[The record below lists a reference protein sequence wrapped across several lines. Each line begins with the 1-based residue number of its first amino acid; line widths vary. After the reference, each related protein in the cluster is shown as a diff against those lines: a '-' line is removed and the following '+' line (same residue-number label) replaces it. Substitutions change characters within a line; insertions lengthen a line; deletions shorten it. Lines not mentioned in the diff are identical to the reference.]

1 MNVLSSTSSS
11 KQRLPHLTWLP
22 VLGGGLLLLILAVAC
37 LEAGLA
43 LRGFQANLSDS
54 PARWAAQR
62 ARADTLGTR
71 ALIIVG
77 DSQPLQDLDLAT
89 LRRET
94 GLEPVQLA
102 VAAGSFLPVLKGLA
116 DDPGIRGTVLVGFD
130 PSIVTQ
136 EPPNTPATAYE
147 SNYERNSGRH
157 WPDFHESEQLLT
169 DALHTQLRSYADSA
183 RPLTSLLS
191 RVLRQDPV
199 QQYVFV
205 APDRQEYS
213 EFSRAPLPELY
224 YHKVLNN
231 LPPALRPPSDESFAQ
246 LDAVLPRK
254 IEAIPPQDA
263 TPFLEHMRDVDELAR
278 RIEARGGRVLYVDFP
293 VSGYMRDISDRYY
306 PQQLFWDRF
315 AAYTRSPTL
324 ESEDVPAI
332 SSLRCPDGT
341 HLDHRDQ
348 VPFTQAL
355 IDTLHLKPAP

>member
-1 MNVLSSTSSS
+1 MLSSTSSS

-116 DDPGIRGTVLVGFD
+116 DDPGVRGTVLVGFD
-130 PSIVTQ
+130 PSIVAE
-136 EPPNTPATAYE
+136 EPRYTPATTYE
-147 SNYERNSGRH
+147 SDYERSSGKP
-157 WPDFHESEQLLT
+157 WFDFHDSEQFLT
-169 DALHTQLRSYADSA
+169 DALHTQLRSYADGA

-191 RVLRQDPV
+191 RVLKQDPV

-213 EFSRAPLPELY
+213 AFSRAPLPELY
-224 YHKVLNN
+224 YHKVLNDM
-231 LPPALRPPSDESFAQ
+231 PPALRPPGDANFAQ
-246 LDAVLPRK
+246 LDAELPQRIK
-254 IEAIPPQDA
+254 AIPPQDPA
-263 TPFLEHMRDVDELAR
+263 PFLEHMRDVDELGR

-293 VSGYMRDISDRYY
+293 VSGYIRDISDRYY
-306 PQQLFWDRF
+306 PQRLFWDRF

-324 ESEDVPAI
+324 EYEDIAAI
-332 SSLRCPDGT
+332 SSLHCPDGT

-348 VPFTQAL
+348 VPFTLAL
-355 IDTLHLKPAP
+355 IDALHLKPAP

>member
-1 MNVLSSTSSS
+1 M
-11 KQRLPHLTWLP
+11 
-22 VLGGGLLLLILAVAC
+22 LILAVAS

-54 PARWAAQR
+54 PARWAKQR

-71 ALIIVG
+71 ALILIG

-116 DDPGIRGTVLVGFD
+116 DDPAVRGTVLVGFD
-130 PSIVTQ
+130 PSIVAE
-136 EPPNTPATAYE
+136 EPRYTPATAYE
-147 SNYERNSGRH
+147 SNYEHSSGKR
-157 WPDFHESEQLLT
+157 WPDFHDSEQFLT
-169 DALHTQLRSYADSA
+169 DALHTQLRSYADGA

-191 RVLRQDPV
+191 RILKHDPV

-205 APDRQEYS
+205 SPDRGEYS
-213 EFSRAPLPELY
+213 DFSRAPLPELY
-224 YHKVLNN
+224 YDKVLNN
-231 LPPALRPPSDESFAQ
+231 LPPEKRPRSDESFAQ
-246 LDAVLPRK
+246 LDVDISRTIK
-254 IEAIPPQDA
+254 GIPPQDA
-263 TPFLEHMRDVDELAR
+263 AQFLEHMRDVDELGR
-278 RIEARGGRVLYVDFP
+278 RIEAHGGRVLYVDFP
-293 VSGYMRDISDRYY
+293 VSGYIRDISDRYF
-306 PQQLFWDRF
+306 PRQLFWDRF

-332 SSLRCPDGT
+332 SSLHCPDGT

-348 VPFTQAL
+348 VPFTLAL
-355 IDTLHLKPAP
+355 IDALHLKPAP